1 MSEATMVQYLD
12 NTANSSAKLA
22 KDEKEESGTG
32 TKTWL
37 LIHTSYMLIQGQR
50 TQHCGN
56 AR

>member
-1 MSEATMVQYLD
+1 MVQYLD

-22 KDEKEESGTG
+22 KVEKEEESGTG